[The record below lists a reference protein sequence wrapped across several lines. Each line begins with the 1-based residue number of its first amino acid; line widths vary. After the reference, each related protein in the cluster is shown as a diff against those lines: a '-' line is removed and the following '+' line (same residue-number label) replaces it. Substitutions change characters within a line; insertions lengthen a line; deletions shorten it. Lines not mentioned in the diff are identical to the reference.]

1 MSQSV
6 ATISKTILTD
16 RNTNYGADDVIEIYI
31 SPEEVPLLNARQGTF
46 ISWDLRI
53 DETSN
58 CLVNPD
64 PMAGGYSVIQSVSIY
79 SNGGQLLEQLD
90 NMAEWTAL
98 YYHYNKN
105 SGLMNSR
112 NLTEG
117 RSPIVGR
124 SLRSQYFTQ
133 NAPTS
138 APTTT
143 PVECILPLYQS
154 GLFAPGSKI
163 LPVLLLNGCRIRIQL
178 KSNKQALRAL
188 TEVGYSSSPNSYV
201 GIKETNSL
209 PVAGDQIAQT
219 FILAGSNIG
228 DAIPYVPI
236 AVGSV
241 LTRISL
247 YTAGVDVVAIVGTGR
262 IPAIAGNVNC
272 PWQIGQELWIE
283 AGATPTPGNPLGSIN
298 CGPILAFDVTAGRVG
313 FTFAATAATTVAIPP
328 DSKVWVNANSL
339 TASYTVS
346 NVGMTCSVVQAPP
359 ERLRT
364 LLSKMSSS
372 GGVRLDYT
380 SFNLY
385 RQNLNAKIPQTELL
399 IPTVE
404 NRAMSIVV
412 APMRTTSQLYEDTL
426 QPIGDQATSY
436 QFNLGNRLVP
446 NRRVEVDRV
455 MSENAVQ
462 TLKWNGIHL
471 HETEKAMARLKIPP
485 RNLTENARA
494 CTFPRALSK
503 EGHSYNANRNEVRL
517 NIQYGQGANDNV
529 LNKLTNGWVHHI
541 RTAVITPGQVA
552 VEF

>member
-1 MSQSV
+1 MSEV
-6 ATISKTILTD
+6 NTISKTILTD
-16 RNTNYGADDVIEIYI
+16 RNSQYKADDIIEIFV

-53 DETSN
+53 DETTN

-105 SGLMNSR
+105 SGLSNSR
-112 NLTEG
+112 NLMEG

-124 SLRSQYFTQ
+124 SLRSQYFTH

-138 APTTT
+138 ATTTT

-154 GLFAPGSKI
+154 GLFSPGSKI
-163 LPVLLLNGCRIRIQL
+163 LPVLLLNGVRIRIQL
-178 KSNKQALRAL
+178 KSDKQALRAL
-188 TEVGYSSSPNSYV
+188 TEVGYSSSASSYV
-201 GIKETNSL
+201 GIKESNSL
-209 PVAGDQIAQT
+209 PVAGSENAQT
-219 FILAGSNIG
+219 FVCSGSNIS
-228 DAIPYVPI
+228 DVIPFIPI
-236 AVGSV
+236 PIGSA
-241 LTRISL
+241 LTRL
-247 YTAGVDVVAIVGTGR
+247 NLNTAGVDAVPGGADNIAAIT
-262 IPAIAGNVNC
+262 ANVNVPYC
-272 PWQIGQELWIE
+272 VGQELWID
-283 AGATPTPGNPLGSIN
+283 AGLVPTPANPTGAIN
-298 CGPILAFDVTAGRVG
+298 LGPITGFDNTAGRVG
-313 FTFAATAATTVAIPP
+313 FTFAVAPATTAAIPINT
-328 DSKVWVNANSL
+328 KVWVNANSL
-339 TASYTVS
+339 SASYTIS

-359 ERLRT
+359 DKLRG
-364 LLSKMSSS
+364 LLSKMNSG

-385 RQNLNAKIPQTELL
+385 RQNLNAKVPQTELL

-404 NRAMSIVV
+404 NRAMSLVV
-412 APMRTTSQLYEDTL
+412 APMRMTSEIYEDTY
-426 QPIGDQATSY
+426 QPKGDQAESY
-436 QFNLGNRLVP
+436 QFTLGSRLVP
-446 NRRVEVDRV
+446 NRRVDVSRV
-455 MSENAVQ
+455 MSENSVQ

-471 HETEKAMARLKIPP
+471 HETEKAMSRLKVPP
-485 RNLTENARA
+485 RNLTENARM

-517 NIQYGQGANDNV
+517 NIRYGQAAADNV
-529 LNKLTNGWVHHI
+529 LNKLTNAWVHHI